1 MYFEDF
7 AVGQRIEM
15 GPREVG
21 LDEIVRF
28 ARRFDPQPFHLDEE
42 AGRASLFGGLVAS
55 GWQTAAICM
64 RMMVDGYLNRA
75 ASMGSPG
82 VDELRW
88 IKPVR
93 PGDRLRLTMI
103 VTEILPSRSKPDR
116 GVVKSLHELRNQ
128 NGELVMTMKGLGMYA
143 RRPGPSA

>member
-7 AVGQRIEM
+7 ALGQRIEM
-15 GPREVG
+15 GPREVS
-21 LDEIVRF
+21 LEEIVKF

-55 GWQTAAICM
+55 GWHTAAICM

-88 IKPVR
+88 IRPVR
-93 PGDRLRLTMI
+93 PGDRLRLTMT

-116 GVVKSLHELRNQ
+116 GVVKSLHELHNQ
-128 NGELVMTMKGLGMYA
+128 NGELVMTLKGLGMYA
-143 RRPGPSA
+143 RRPAAIA